1 MRIFDR
7 YIIKSIF
14 GAFLFSLCMFLALLL
29 AMDMLSKLLTLVTEQ
44 GVPVATAFQI
54 FLLRLP
60 GSIKF
65 ALPMSMLLS
74 ILTVFNQMS
83 SDSEMVAIRAAGVS
97 FMRIA
102 APALIFAAL
111 ITALSF
117 WISDTV
123 APVLSKQAL
132 KITNDATNKINMK
145 TVMPYI
151 LKDEQKNQII
161 YGFFAE
167 NFNAEKQMMKNVT
180 VVFYQN
186 GKQAINMYADE
197 AHWSEKTDKWEFQ
210 NACFFYIKPGAQGIS
225 LLPIEKDANLLL
237 SQPQF
242 ALRESPFRIASS
254 KKNADDITSI
264 EIQQFID
271 DLQKMGNQYSRVS
284 RWKTRLQ
291 QRWSLPFACFVFA
304 LIAAPLGLR
313 HHRTSSAVG
322 LGLSLVIIFLYYTLN
337 NLLQPLGDNG
347 AIPAVL
353 AAWAPN
359 AVGAIIG
366 IFLMFKA
373 NR

>member
-7 YIIKSIF
+7 YIVKSIF
-14 GAFLFSLCMFLALLL
+14 GAFIFSLCMFLALLL

-44 GVPVATAFQI
+44 GVPVTTAFKI

-102 APALIFAAL
+102 TPALIFAVL
-111 ITALSF
+111 VTGVSF

-123 APVLSKQAL
+123 APVLSKQAVE
-132 KITNDATNKINMK
+132 ITNKAINQVNRK
-145 TVMPYI
+145 TVMPYV
-151 LKDEQKNQII
+151 LKDEKKDEII

-167 NFNAEKQMMKNVT
+167 NFNAEEQVMKNVT
-180 VVFYQN
+180 VIFYEN
-186 GKQAINMYADE
+186 GKQSVNMYAE
-197 AHWSEKTDKWEFQ
+197 KAYWSDKADKWEFK
-210 NACFFYIKPGAQGIS
+210 NASFFYIKPGGQGIS
-225 LLPIEKDANLLL
+225 LQPMEKDANLLL
-237 SQPQF
+237 NEPAF
-242 ALRESPFRIASS
+242 ALRESPFRIAASR
-254 KKNADDITSI
+254 KNADDLTTE
-264 EIQQFID
+264 EIQQFIY
-271 DLQKMGNQYSRVS
+271 DLKKMGNQYSKVA
-284 RWKTRLQ
+284 RWEMRIQ
-291 QRWSLPFACFVFA
+291 QRWALPFACFVFA
-304 LIAAPLGLR
+304 LIASPLGLR

-337 NLLQPLGDNG
+337 NMLQPLGDNG
-347 AIPAVL
+347 SLNAVV

-359 AVGAIIG
+359 FVGTVIG
-366 IFLMFKA
+366 LFLMFKA

>member
-14 GAFLFSLCMFLALLL
+14 GAFVFSLCMFLALLL
-29 AMDMLSKLLTLVTEQ
+29 AMNMLSKLLTLVTEQ
-44 GVPVATAFQI
+44 GVPVITAFKI

-83 SDSEMVAIRAAGVS
+83 SDSEMVAIRSVGVS

-102 APALIFAAL
+102 APALIFAVL
-111 ITALSF
+111 VTGVSF
-117 WISDTV
+117 WISDKV
-123 APVLSKQAL
+123 APALSDQAV
-132 KITNDATNKINMK
+132 KITNKAIDQVNQK
-145 TVMPYI
+145 TVMPYV
-151 LKDEQKNQII
+151 LKDEKKDEII

-167 NFNAEKQMMKNVT
+167 NFNAEEQVMKNVS
-180 VVFYQN
+180 VIFYEN
-186 GKQAINMYADE
+186 GIQSVNMYAEE
-197 AHWSEKTDKWEFQ
+197 AHWNAEADKWEFK
-210 NACFFYIKPGAQGIS
+210 NASFFYIKPGGQGIS
-225 LLPIEKDANLLL
+225 LQPMDKDANMLLNE
-237 SQPQF
+237 PQF
-242 ALRESPFRIASS
+242 ALRESPFRIAAS
-254 KKNADDITSI
+254 KKNADDITSQD
-264 EIQQFID
+264 IQQFID
-271 DLQKMGNQYSRVS
+271 DLKKMGNQYSKVA
-284 RWKTRLQ
+284 RWQTRLQ

-347 AIPAVL
+347 SINAVV
-353 AAWAPN
+353 AAWTPN
-359 AVGAIIG
+359 AVGAVIG